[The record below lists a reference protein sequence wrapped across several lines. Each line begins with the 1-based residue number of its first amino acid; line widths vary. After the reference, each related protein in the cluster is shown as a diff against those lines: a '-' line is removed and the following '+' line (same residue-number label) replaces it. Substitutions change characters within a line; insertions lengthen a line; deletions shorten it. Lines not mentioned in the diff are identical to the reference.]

1 MNITEYKSLYQDYT
15 AFFGVRNGILYS
27 GNLSADGTP
36 IYHYGVVYQGL
47 GTAQEKCRLSLGP
60 YLALAA
66 MVNNYARVEAPVM
79 YSSMRGSYPTQLMW
93 GFDLVKGFED
103 PRPIKMRGT
112 NMQTLESGEL
122 TVVPRNPG
130 NILADATIGQ
140 MPMPGIRYSDRHSM
154 HYTPYSTQATT
165 GSTQLT
171 FRSNGQTTSMV
182 ADVIPLEGSS
192 RFASL
197 TYATENSVQAGFELK
212 YFKVF
217 DTNPASGAMT
227 EVGKVQMNSANDQA
241 RCHVGYGIP
250 LDESLI
256 ERDASGN
263 ATAYHLIYGK
273 YQAAQGIPG
282 KLIYKK
288 IGLRPFVEPADEV
301 VLEDINTGTWPI
313 LPTAQTGDAVV
324 KIEGRSFIYSHAGVR
339 YLVVFYKMG
348 RHAVTGFTPIPF
360 TIKRAVLTDGVAGPF
375 ETITFPV
382 PFADWGCALLLSPDR
397 KTMWHFPY
405 TGVKVACLSFAAD
418 VRMESQEYAFDTYI
432 SAAGVDNDQCLIRT
446 DVNGKYVIRPGEPA
460 PLVTLAFD
468 KAQYAIGSAAV
479 LTVTTSATA
488 PITVTIEV
496 TGATVKSF
504 TKTLSASA
512 PATIPLTVTGVL
524 QAVMVK

>member
-1 MNITEYKSLYQDYT
+1 MNITEYKTLYQDYT
-15 AFFGVRNGILYS
+15 AFFGVRNGNLYS

-36 IYHYGVVYQGL
+36 IYHYGVTYQGL
-47 GTAQEKCRLSLGP
+47 GTAQDKCRLSLGP

-66 MVNNYARVEAPVM
+66 MVTNYAWVEAPVM
-79 YSSMRGSYPTQLMW
+79 FFSMRGRYTTQLMW

-112 NMQTLESGEL
+112 NMPTLESGEL
-122 TVVPRNPG
+122 TVVPRYPG
-130 NILADATIGQ
+130 SLTSDASIGQ
-140 MPMPGIRYSDRHSM
+140 MPNPGIRYSDRHSM
-154 HYTPYSTQATT
+154 TFAPYSNQPTT
-165 GSTQLT
+165 ASTQLA

-182 ADVIPLEGSS
+182 ADVIPLEGST

-197 TYATENSVQAGFELK
+197 TYATENAAQAGFELK

-217 DTNPASGAMT
+217 DTNPSTGAMT

-241 RCHVGYGIP
+241 RCHVGYGVP

-256 ERDASGN
+256 ERDLSGN
-263 ATAYHLIYGK
+263 ATAYHLVYGK

-301 VLEDINTGTWPI
+301 VLEDINTGTWPT
-313 LPTAQTGDAVV
+313 LPNSQNGEAVV
-324 KIEGRSFIYSHAGVR
+324 KIEGRSFVYSHGGVR

-382 PFADWGCALLLSPDR
+382 PFADWGSALLLSPDR
-397 KTMWHFPY
+397 KTMWHFPN
-405 TGVKVACLSFAAD
+405 TGVKMACLSFAAD

-432 SAAGVDNDQCLIRT
+432 SAAGVDNTQCLIRT
-446 DVNGKYVIRPGEPA
+446 DTNGKYVIRPGEPA

-468 KAQYAIGSAAV
+468 KAQYAIGGAAV
-479 LTVTTSATA
+479 LTVTTTSLTS
-488 PITVTIEV
+488 ITVNIEV
-496 TGATVKSF
+496 TGASVKSF

>member
-36 IYHYGVVYQGL
+36 IYHYGVTYQGL
-47 GTAQEKCRLSLGP
+47 GTAQDKGRLSLGP
-60 YLALAA
+60 YLALAG
-66 MVNNYARVEAPVM
+66 MITNYAWVEAPVM
-79 YSSMRGSYPTQLMW
+79 FFSMRGPYPTQLMW

-122 TVVPRNPG
+122 TVVPRNPS
-130 NILADATIGQ
+130 NITTDITLNQ
-140 MPMPGIRYSDRHSM
+140 QPSPGIRYSDRHAM
-154 HYTPYSTQATT
+154 AYTPYTSNPGYA
-165 GSTQLT
+165 STQLT
-171 FRSNGQTTSMV
+171 FRSNGQTTNMV

-197 TYATENSVQAGFELK
+197 TYAFNSATVGFEAR

-217 DTNPASGAMT
+217 DTNPANGVMT
-227 EVGKVQMNSANDQA
+227 EVGKVQMNSSNDQIS
-241 RCHVGYGIP
+241 CNVGYGIP

-256 ERDASGN
+256 ERDTSGN

-273 YQAAQGIPG
+273 YQAGQGIPG

-301 VLEDINTGTWPI
+301 LLEDINTGTWPT
-313 LPTAQTGDAVV
+313 LPSSNGDAVV
-324 KIEGRSFIYSHAGVR
+324 KIEGRSFIYSHADVR

-348 RHAVTGFTPIPF
+348 RHTVTNFTPIPF
-360 TIKRAVLTDGVAGPF
+360 TIKRAVLTDGIAGPF

-382 PFADWGCALLLSPDR
+382 PFADWGSALLLSPDR

-479 LTVTTSATA
+479 LTVTTSSIT
-488 PITVTIEV
+488 PVTVTIEV
-496 TGATVKSF
+496 TGSTVKSF